1 MFKKKKRI
9 IKKNLRK
16 ININLTRIINQ
27 LSINIKKIV
36 QSKLVGR
43 YKSVFKGKG
52 LEFEDFRDYTP
63 EDDYYRIDWKA
74 SQKANKLL
82 VRDYVEERRIKV
94 YFIVDTSESML
105 FGSTEKLKHEYA
117 ADVAA
122 LLGYIALNSGDAFGF
137 AFFNEK
143 IIKFVKPVTGKR
155 QFFIFLKELSDSKN
169 YGGKFDIEGS
179 LQHLFNLIEERSLV
193 VILSDFLGVKRNF
206 EKVIRLYGKKFDT
219 IAIMIK
225 DPRDEKLE
233 NVGEIVLQDPYSN
246 RTLLIDT
253 KVLNKKYEAYAK
265 REEESI
271 KDIFSK
277 NDIDFVKLVTNKPFL
292 SSLIALFKR
301 RGSRKNESVA
311 F

>member
-1 MFKKKKRI
+1 MFKKNKKASKRVVRRI
-9 IKKNLRK
+9 EIDV
-16 ININLTRIINQ
+16 TRIINQ
-27 LSINIKKIV
+27 LGINVRKIV
-36 QSKLVGR
+36 QSKLVGK

-82 VRDYVEERRIKV
+82 VREYIEERRIKV
-94 YFIVDTSESML
+94 YFLIDTSESML
-105 FGSTEKLKHEYA
+105 FGSTDKLKHEYA

-122 LLGYIALNSGDAFGF
+122 LLGYIALNSNDAFGF
-137 AFFNEK
+137 GFFNDK
-143 IIKFVKPVTGKR
+143 INKFVKPVTGKR

-179 LQHLFNLIEERSLV
+179 LQYLFNLIEEKSLV
-193 VILSDFLGVKRNF
+193 VIISDFIGIKKNF
-206 EKVIRLYGKKFDT
+206 EKILGLYGKKFDT
-219 IAIMIK
+219 IAVMIK
-225 DPRDEKLE
+225 DPRDENLE

-246 RTLLIDT
+246 KTLLVDT
-253 KVLNKKYEAYAK
+253 KVINKKYGAYAR

-277 NDIDFVKLVTNKPFL
+277 NDIDFIKLTTNMGFL

-301 RGSRKNESVA
+301 RESRKKEIVA